1 MAYAVIKTG
10 GKQFVVEKGSRL
22 RIPSIE
28 AEAGKTVE
36 LDAMLTAGD
45 AGGGDGG
52 GSDEPV
58 VGAAKVSATVVDHGR
73 GAKIVVFKKKR
84 RKQYKRKQGHR
95 QGYTTITIDSI
106 G

>member
-1 MAYAVIKTG
+1 MAYAVIKAG
-10 GKQFVVEKGSRL
+10 GKQFVVAKGSTIRV
-22 RIPSIE
+22 PSIE
-28 AEAGKTVE
+28 AEAGKSIE
-36 LDAMLTAGD
+36 LDAMLTAG
-45 AGGGDGG
+45 GE
-52 GSDEPV
+52 GSDAPV

>member
-10 GKQFVVEKGSRL
+10 GKQFVVEKGSTI

-28 AEAGKTVE
+28 AEAGKSIE

-45 AGGGDGG
+45 GADA
-52 GSDEPV
+52 DAPV
-58 VGAAKVSATVVDHGR
+58 VGAAKVSATVIDHGR
-73 GAKIVVFKKKR
+73 GAKIIIFKKKR

>member
-1 MAYAVIKTG
+1 MGYAVIKTG
-10 GKQFVVEKGSRL
+10 GKQFVVEKGSTV
-22 RIPSIE
+22 RIPSVE
-28 AEAGKTVE
+28 AEAGKSIE
-36 LDAMLTAGD
+36 LDALLTAGD
-45 AGGGDGG
+45 
-52 GSDEPV
+52 GSDSDGPV

-84 RKQYKRKQGHR
+84 RKHYKRKQGHR

>member
-10 GKQFVVEKGSRL
+10 GKQFVVEKGNTIRV
-22 RIPSIE
+22 PSIE
-28 AEAGKTVE
+28 AEAGKSIE
-36 LDAMLTAGD
+36 IDAMLTAGD
-45 AGGGDGG
+45 KKSDG
-52 GSDEPV
+52 PV

-73 GAKIVVFKKKR
+73 GQKIVVFKKKR
-84 RKQYKRKQGHR
+84 RKHYKRTQGHR

>member
-10 GKQFVVEKGSRL
+10 GKQFVVAKGSTL
-22 RIPSIE
+22 RVPSVD
-28 AEAGKTVE
+28 AEAGKSIE

-45 AGGGDGG
+45 DADGKK
-52 GSDEPV
+52 PV

-84 RKQYKRKQGHR
+84 RKHYKRKQGHR

>member
-10 GKQFVVEKGSRL
+10 GKQFVVAKGSTI
-22 RIPSIE
+22 RIPSVD
-28 AEAGKTVE
+28 AEAGRSIE
-36 LDAMLTAGD
+36 LDAMLTAGGEGGNEGD
-45 AGGGDGG
+45 A
-52 GSDEPV
+52 PV

-84 RKQYKRKQGHR
+84 RKHYKRKQGHR

>member
-10 GKQFVVEKGSRL
+10 GKQFVVKKGSTL
-22 RIPSIE
+22 RIFSIE
-28 AEAGKTVE
+28 VEAGKTVE
-36 LDAMLTAGD
+36 LDAMLIAGG
-45 AGGGDGG
+45 AGGDGS
-52 GSDEPV
+52 GSDAPV